1 MLTDSDIQVADLLPQ
16 AIDSRLSF
24 LDLKSRLLNNLLNFT
39 LLIHQTLGNP
49 LELPLEECTTILVIG
64 TPGAKLFHILIV
76 LLE

>member
-24 LDLKSRLLNNLLNFT
+24 LDLKSRLLNNLRNFT
-39 LLIHQTLGNP
+39 LLVHQTLGNP

-76 LLE
+76 LL